1 MWIFNPCTSF
11 VSRQT
16 QVELVLLSFFAYSLV
31 SSTFLRWWSRL
42 LKLLDMD
49 YFNEGIDL
57 STHTPSLTRSSSTDS
72 QMEPSRECEI
82 EALISHIDIRDSDQ
96 TDNCL
101 VRTFDGSESQ
111 EDSHAFID
119 ERGSFMLEKP
129 QVIDEI
135 GSPVLFVSSPA
146 VAEFTWLSGDV
157 QSDEPE
163 DHSETSLVVFDE
175 PENIIPLRSSPEAVE
190 LVWLGGDVQ
199 SDEPEDYSGDTQ
211 VAFGEPG
218 NIVPLVS
225 SPKAAKFSW
234 SGSDVKCEEPECLS
248 SFETQTQVLCGEPAN
263 GLVSSPTSEAFSI
276 GDDTS
281 LRSPQNETSTKAHIP
296 MGRGRRKALL
306 IGIKYYRPQ
315 YYKNTR
321 ITSLKGPHHD
331 VREVQRLLQGVYG
344 WDPEC
349 FRILKDDNG
358 PRENQPTLK
367 NIRHEIK
374 ELVKDA
380 QPGDNL
386 FFYFSGHG
394 SQVEDQDDD
403 EDDGKDEVLVSCDG
417 QLLVDD
423 ELHEILVKPIPEG
436 CHLTA
441 VLDCCSSGT
450 GLGAC
455 FFYFFAEVLGLDRH
469 GSVDLP
475 YSALQAEK
483 DACDSTERV
492 PGRPVRRKHSKGN
505 VVLLSA
511 CADAEH
517 AAEKIDLEDEH
528 GRVRGML
535 TKAFID
541 SLKTRRKSTY
551 DELMT
556 SVRTQLRRKDTMQD
570 PQLSSSRMID
580 MNDYI
585 DL

>member
-1 MWIFNPCTSF
+1 
-11 VSRQT
+11 
-16 QVELVLLSFFAYSLV
+16 
-31 SSTFLRWWSRL
+31 
-42 LKLLDMD
+42 MD
-49 YFNEGIDL
+49 YFNEEVDL
-57 STHTPSLTRSSSTDS
+57 STPTPSLTRSSSTDS
-72 QMEPSRECEI
+72 QIEPPQEGEI

-101 VRTFDGSESQ
+101 VQTFDGSESQ
-111 EDSHAFID
+111 EDSHAFIID
-119 ERGSFMLEKP
+119 ERGSFEKP

-146 VAEFTWLSGDV
+146 AAEFSWLGGDM

-163 DHSETSLVVFDE
+163 GHSVVFDE
-175 PENIIPLRSSPEAVE
+175 PENSVPLCSSPEATE
-190 LVWLGGDVQ
+190 ITWLGGDAH
-199 SDEPEDYSGDTQ
+199 SDEPEDYSGDQQ

-218 NIVPLVS
+218 SIVPLVS
-225 SPKAAKFSW
+225 SPEAAEFSW
-234 SGSDVKCEEPECLS
+234 LSSDVQFEEPEDLG
-248 SFETQTQVLCGEPAN
+248 SFETHNQVLCGEPAS
-263 GLVSSPTSEAFSI
+263 GLVSSSTSEEFSI
-276 GDDTS
+276 GDGAS
-281 LRSPQNETSTKAHIP
+281 LCSPQYETSTKAHIP
-296 MGRGRRKALL
+296 MRRGRRKALL
-306 IGIKYYRPQ
+306 IGIKYYRPH

-344 WDPEC
+344 WDSEC
-349 FRILKDDNG
+349 LRILKDDNG
-358 PRENQPTLK
+358 PRENQPTLI

-380 QPGDNL
+380 QPGDSL

-403 EDDGKDEVLVSCDG
+403 EDDGKDEELIVLVSCDG

-423 ELHEILVKPIPEG
+423 ELHEILVNPIPEG

-450 GLGAC
+450 GL
-455 FFYFFAEVLGLDRH
+455 
-469 GSVDLP
+469 DLP
-475 YSALQAEK
+475 YTAVQAEK
-483 DACDSTERV
+483 DACNSTERV
-492 PGRPVRRKHSKGN
+492 PSRPIRRKHSKGN

-517 AAEKIDLEDEH
+517 ASEKTDLEDEH
-528 GRVRGML
+528 RRVRGML

-556 SVRTQLRRKDTMQD
+556 SVRTQLRRKDTMQN